1 MTNYDDKRKQR
12 RTQSKLAT
20 NFSSSVQNINI
31 KLIWYDNFSVIDKI
45 YLHVKDPN
53 KAKYQ
58 CLIKER
64 GSISHEGYK

>member
-20 NFSSSVQNINI
+20 NFSSVQNINI
-31 KLIWYDNFSVIDKI
+31 KLIWYDNYSVIDKI

-64 GSISHEGYK
+64 GNISHEGYK